1 MQAYFIRS
9 LLEYVQQSESN
20 VAYGMIWVVSLFL
33 SDLAMITMLT
43 FQLFLNTR
51 TATRLRAA
59 VIATVYRR
67 AINVRTLKGK
77 SAAEVR
83 VCLRVLLVFTELG
96 TCFKKIGLK
105 IIWSTCSMT
114 SS

>member
-1 MQAYFIRS
+1 
-9 LLEYVQQSESN
+9 
-20 VAYGMIWVVSLFL
+20 
-33 SDLAMITMLT
+33 MITMLT

-96 TCFKKIGLK
+96 TGKPRYNEVVGTADF
-105 IIWSTCSMT
+105 T
-114 SS
+114 SL